1 MKLRL
6 LLLLGPGIFLV
17 GCTAPAV
24 APQPTTTTTT
34 STTVEPPHGPLI
46 SLGKTDAAMG
56 LRVIPIHLANCGDA
70 PLTVTG
76 YPALRVLD
84 EDHQLVDAKVDN
96 GADSV
101 ALVPSL
107 QQPPTMFTLAPGQ
120 QAEASVLWKN
130 RVTDSTVVATTGTYF
145 DVAPV
150 SGQPWQTRKP
160 DGPID
165 LGNTGKLAVSPWT
178 PGQAEGNCQAPD
190 RSTGP

>member
-6 LLLLGPGIFLV
+6 LFLLGTGIFLV
-17 GCTAPAV
+17 GCTASPP

-34 STTVEPPHGPLI
+34 TAEPPHGPLI
-46 SLGKTDAAMG
+46 SLGATDAAMG
-56 LRVIPIHLANCGDA
+56 LRLVPIHLANCGDA

-84 EDHQLVDAKVDN
+84 EGHQPVDAKVDN

-107 QQPPTMFTLAPGQ
+107 QQPPTTFTLAPGH
-120 QAEASVLWKN
+120 QAEATVLWKN
-130 RVTDSTVVATTGTYF
+130 YVTDSTVVATTGTYF
-145 DVAPV
+145 DVAPAG
-150 SGQPWQTRKP
+150 GQPWQTRKP

-165 LGNTGKLAVSPWT
+165 LGNTGKLGVSPWT
-178 PGQAEGNCQAPD
+178 PGSEEASCPTPRQD
-190 RSTGP
+190 